1 MKILYIFTNKA
12 SFPKTHEFNS
22 LFKKYHLTKDL
33 VMEAIEQT
41 AELSLRKETKHI
53 AAQNIQ
59 FLLEK
64 MQNEVKKKTTSN
76 CSIT

>member
-1 MKILYIFTNKA
+1 
-12 SFPKTHEFNS
+12 
-22 LFKKYHLTKDL
+22 
-33 VMEAIEQT
+33 MEAIEQT
-41 AELSLRKETKHI
+41 TELSLRKETKHI